1 MKIGILA
8 TDFIIWDGGMDF
20 MRPIVDSLSAPIRP
34 RKGQVVTSLILGKT
48 QLPTP
53 VVSRIFAG
61 LPRLAPFPGHWD

>member
-20 MRPIVDSLSAPIRP
+20 MRPIVDSWSVPIRP
-34 RKGQVVTSLILGKT
+34 RKGQVVTSFILGKT

-53 VVSRIFAG
+53 VVSLIFAG